1 MFLVNG
7 TLTEDVGYFFRVRGP
22 FRSRIGSAR
31 RPVSGSFA
39 LQFFG
44 RVLWEESRY
53 RFFFIEQGAGFMG
66 FCQYLSNEEGDVLA
80 RSDVREAYSVFDLI
94 EVRNFKRC

>member
-1 MFLVNG
+1 
-7 TLTEDVGYFFRVRGP
+7 
-22 FRSRIGSAR
+22 
-31 RPVSGSFA
+31 
-39 LQFFG
+39 
-44 RVLWEESRY
+44 
-53 RFFFIEQGAGFMG
+53 MG